1 MRSIAHDLM
10 TAMRPFMGERYA
22 LFGHSMGALAA
33 YLLASQLAKMQ
44 LPQPLH
50 LFVSGKGPP
59 HRVTSERQWHT
70 LPLDQ
75 FKLKL
80 AELGGSPKAVLDD
93 KELLN
98 YFAPIIRDDMRAV
111 AEYQHETVTPL
122 SIPVTAMIGDSETTT
137 REEAL
142 AWSEIT
148 TGECRVLQYEG
159 GHFFL
164 FDHVEDICKLIQSTL
179 IH

>member
-1 MRSIAHDLM
+1 M
-10 TAMRPFMGERYA
+10 
-22 LFGHSMGALAA
+22 
-33 YLLASQLAKMQ
+33 
-44 LPQPLH
+44 
-50 LFVSGKGPP
+50 
-59 HRVTSERQWHT
+59 
-70 LPLDQ
+70 
-75 FKLKL
+75 
-80 AELGGSPKAVLDD
+80 LDD